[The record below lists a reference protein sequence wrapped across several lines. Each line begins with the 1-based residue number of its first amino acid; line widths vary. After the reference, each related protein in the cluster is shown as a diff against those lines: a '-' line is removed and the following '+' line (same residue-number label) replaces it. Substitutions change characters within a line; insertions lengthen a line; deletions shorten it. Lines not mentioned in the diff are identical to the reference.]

1 VKKLVAIL
9 FASAF
14 AIPAAFAQTPAPA
27 PAPAQK
33 PAAAPPA
40 QAAPKAAEKKELTE
54 QQKRMQQCN
63 ADAKKQQFKDN
74 EARQAYM
81 STCLKGGGA
90 PMTQQEKMTACN
102 KQAADKAMK
111 GDDRK
116 AFMSK
121 CLSN

>member
-1 VKKLVAIL
+1 M
-9 FASAF
+9 
-14 AIPAAFAQTPAPA
+14 T
-27 PAPAQK
+27 K
-33 PAAAPPA
+33 PAVRRQPG
-40 QAAPKAAEKKELTE
+40 PKAGVRSFAAGE
-54 QQKRMQQCN
+54 
-63 ADAKKQQFKDN
+63 FKDN

-81 STCLKGGGA
+81 SACLKGGGA

>member
-1 VKKLVAIL
+1 MNKGLIAALAAAAL
-9 FASAF
+9 FAS
-14 AIPAAFAQTPAPA
+14 PVFAQ
-27 PAPAQK
+27 
-33 PAAAPPA
+33 
-40 QAAPKAAEKKELTE
+40 EKKELTE

-63 ADAKKQQFKDN
+63 ADAKKQQFKDG
-74 EARQAYM
+74 EARQAFM

-102 KQAADKAMK
+102 KQASDKAMK

-121 CLSN
+121 CLSG

>member
-1 VKKLVAIL
+1 MKQLIAAL
-9 FASAF
+9 FAAVVCV
-14 AIPAAFAQTPAPA
+14 APA
-27 PAPAQK
+27 YGQ
-33 PAAAPPA
+33 
-40 QAAPKAAEKKELTE
+40 QLTE

-63 ADAKKQQFKDN
+63 ADAKKQQFKDG
-74 EARQAYM
+74 EARQAFM

-90 PMTQQEKMTACN
+90 PMTQQEKMTVCN
-102 KQAADKAMK
+102 KQAGDKGMK

>member
-1 VKKLVAIL
+1 MKKLVAIL

-14 AIPAAFAQTPAPA
+14 AVPAAFAQTPA

-74 EARQAYM
+74 EARQSYM

>member
-1 VKKLVAIL
+1 MKKLVAIL

-14 AIPAAFAQTPAPA
+14 AVPAAFAQTPAPA
-27 PAPAQK
+27 
-33 PAAAPPA
+33 PA

-90 PMTQQEKMTACN
+90 PMTQQEKMTDCN

>member
-1 VKKLVAIL
+1 MKNLVAVL
-9 FASAF
+9 FASAL
-14 AIPAAFAQTPAPA
+14 AVSTGFAQTPT

-40 QAAPKAAEKKELTE
+40 QAAPKAEEKKELTE

-121 CLSN
+121 CLSS